1 MTKPHTALSL
11 NLSPSQFLSVRYAT
25 RICDDLET
33 QLQGREVSGSHRAAD
48 EDSCFEMTPCR
59 LVHGYQSARRHVS
72 RNTGICNQ
80 GTLKAVVRI
89 NRERLGAGWFI
100 GF

>member
-11 NLSPSQFLSVRYAT
+11 NLGPSQFLSVRYVT
-25 RICDDLET
+25 RTCDDLET
-33 QLQGREVSGSHRAAD
+33 QLLGREVSGSHRAAD

-59 LVHGYQSARRHVS
+59 LIYGYQSARRHVS

-80 GTLKAVVRI
+80 GTSQAVVGI
-89 NRERLGAGWFI
+89 HWERLGAGWFI
-100 GF
+100 RF